1 MDIPRS
7 VLLVGLAVV
16 AYLLVLAWNRD
27 YPQSAQPTTQST
39 AQSSSTGR
47 QQSAQKAATPHL
59 GGATT
64 STTSAAANDQFRTPE
79 EAKQGVARKPGV
91 GTGAVTVPAG
101 KTVHVQ
107 TDLLD
112 ARISLQ
118 GGNLISVKLN
128 KYNVA
133 VNDKRPMPLVEDD
146 QQRTYVLESALIGK
160 DGIDAANQGK
170 PPLYHASQDSYRLT
184 SGEKQLQVDLTYK
197 TADGVDITKRYTF
210 TRNHYLVKVDYLI
223 NNQSAQPW
231 QANFAAKIVRDS
243 SKDPSSHGK
252 ITSRSFLGMVL
263 HTPADP
269 YQKFDFGDLKD
280 KAVDTTVKGGWIAFI
295 QHYFLTAWIPNQDA
309 EHQYQTTT
317 RNQLHVMG
325 FVNPATVV
333 PPGGKATVG
342 ANLYVGPKIIDRLKS
357 IAPGLDR
364 TVDYGFLFF
373 IADPLFMILK
383 WFHSLVGNW
392 GVAII
397 LLTVL
402 VKAVF
407 FKLSATSYRS
417 MAKMRAAAPQLKRLK
432 EIYGDDRQRMSQE
445 MMNLYKKEKINPLGG
460 CLPIVVQMPVFIAL
474 YWVLYESVQL
484 RQAPFF
490 LWIHDLSAMDPYFIL
505 PILMGISM
513 MVQMSLNP
521 TPPDPI
527 QAKIMKLMPVIFTV
541 FFLWFP
547 AGLVLYWLV
556 NNLLSIAQQWI
567 ITKQLEQSGLSTRQ

>member
-7 VLLVGLAVV
+7 VLLIGLAIVG
-16 AYLLVLAWNRD
+16 YLLVLAWNKD
-27 YPQSAQPTTQST
+27 YPPNADHQTTTIQAQAGHQSA
-39 AQSSSTGR
+39 AGN
-47 QQSAQKAATPHL
+47 
-59 GGATT
+59 
-64 STTSAAANDQFRTPE
+64 TTSAPSNPAEQAGSGLKTPE
-79 EAKQGVARKPGV
+79 QAKAGNTASQPAMNRSGSV
-91 GTGAVTVPAG
+91 VPTDG
-101 KTVHVQ
+101 QTIHVE

-112 ARISLQ
+112 ARINLR
-118 GGNLISVKLN
+118 GGNLVSVKLN
-128 KYNVA
+128 KYHVA
-133 VNDKRPMPLVEDD
+133 VNNKNPMPLVENDN
-146 QQRTYVLESALIGK
+146 QRTYILKSALINQQGNEF
-160 DGIDAANQGK
+160 GPQGK
-170 PPLYHASQDSYRLT
+170 PPLFTASQTNYQLAN
-184 SGEKQLQVDLTYK
+184 GKKELQVDLHYR
-197 TADGVDITKRYTF
+197 TADGVAITKRYTF
-210 TRNHYLVKVDYLI
+210 ERNRYLVKVDYLI
-223 NNQSAQPW
+223 DNQSAKPW
-231 QANFAAKIVRDS
+231 KANFDASIVRDS

-252 ITSRSFLGMVL
+252 ITSRSFLGMIL
-263 HTPADP
+263 HTPSDP

-280 KAVDTTVKGGWIAFI
+280 KSVDTTVKGGWLAFI
-295 QHYFLTAWIPNQDA
+295 QHYFMTAWIPNPDQ
-309 EHQYQTTT
+309 EHRYQTAV
-317 RNQLHVMG
+317 RDKLNVMG
-325 FVNPATVV
+325 FVDPATVV
-333 PPGGKATVG
+333 QPNSKATVG
-342 ANLYVGPKIIDRLKS
+342 AKLYVGPKIIDRLKA

-383 WFHSLVGNW
+383 WFHNLVGNW

-407 FKLSATSYRS
+407 FKLSAASYRS
-417 MAKMRAAAPQLKRLK
+417 MARMRAVAPQMSRLK
-432 EIYGDDRQRMSQE
+432 ELYGDDRQRMSQE
-445 MMNLYKKEKINPLGG
+445 MMNLYKTEKINPLGG

-513 MVQMSLNP
+513 FVQMSLNP

-527 QAKIMKLMPVIFTV
+527 QAKVMKLMPVVFTV

-556 NNLLSIAQQWI
+556 NNLLSITQQWI
-567 ITKQLEQSGLSTRQ
+567 ITKQLEKSGMKSR

>member
-7 VLLVGLAVV
+7 VLLIGMAIV
-16 AYLLVLAWNRD
+16 AYLLVLAWNKD
-27 YPQSAQPTTQST
+27 YPQNAQQTVMATQS
-39 AQSSSTGR
+39 QST
-47 QQSAQKAATPHL
+47 SAPEASA
-59 GGATT
+59 GTT
-64 STTSAAANDQFRTPE
+64 STPSLSSASSNQGDQFKTPEQATQGQGTKPTVGTSAAAIDQ
-79 EAKQGVARKPGV
+79 
-91 GTGAVTVPAG
+91 G
-101 KTVHVQ
+101 KTIHVE

-118 GGNLISVKLN
+118 GGNLVSVKLN
-128 KYNVA
+128 KYNVG
-133 VNDKRPMPLVEDD
+133 VKDKRPLPLLEDD
-146 QQRTYVLESALIGK
+146 AKRTYVLESALIGK
-160 DGIDAANQGK
+160 DGIDSAKNGRLPVYQS
-170 PPLYHASQDSYRLT
+170 SQTSYRLAD
-184 SGEKQLQVDLTYK
+184 GQKELQVDLHYRT
-197 TADGVDITKRYTF
+197 DSGVQITKRYIF
-210 TRNHYLVKVDYLI
+210 QRNHYLVKVDYLI

-231 QANFAAKIVRDS
+231 QANFAGKIVRDS

-252 ITSRSFLGMVL
+252 ITSRSFLGMIL
-263 HTPADP
+263 HTPSDP

-280 KAVDTTVKGGWIAFI
+280 NPVDTTVKGGWLAFI
-295 QHYFLTAWIPNQDA
+295 QHYFLSAWIPNQNA

-317 RNQLHVMG
+317 RNNLHVMG

-333 PPGGKATVG
+333 PPNGQATVG
-342 ANLYVGPKIIDRLKS
+342 AQLYVGPKIIDRLKP

-383 WFHSLVGNW
+383 WFHSLIGNW

-407 FKLSATSYRS
+407 FKLSAASYRS
-417 MAKMRAAAPQLKRLK
+417 MAKMRAAAPQLQRLK
-432 EIYGDDRQRMSQE
+432 ETYGDDRQRMSQE

-460 CLPIVVQMPVFIAL
+460 CLPILVQMPVFIAL

-527 QAKIMKLMPVIFTV
+527 QAKVMKLMPIIFTV

-556 NNLLSIAQQWI
+556 NNLLSITQQWI
-567 ITKQLEQSGLSTRQ
+567 ITKQLEKSGLSSR